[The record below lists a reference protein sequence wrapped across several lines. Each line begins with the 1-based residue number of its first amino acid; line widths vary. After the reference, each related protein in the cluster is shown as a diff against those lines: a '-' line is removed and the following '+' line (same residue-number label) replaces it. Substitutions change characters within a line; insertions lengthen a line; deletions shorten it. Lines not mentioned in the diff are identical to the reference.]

1 MSDLLKKLSVSPV
14 ILNKDICVGVLDTIL
29 SIFYGMG
36 TEQLTLMSAPD
47 MLYIFNRRKT
57 QFFLIFKKEI

>member
-36 TEQLTLMSAPD
+36 TEQLTLMSARHA
-47 MLYIFNRRKT
+47 LYT
-57 QFFLIFKKEI
+57 QHKKDNKKEKKEL